1 MKLTYKGENSSV
13 KIAGVLFPKNEQVEL
28 SADQAKAFKDDR
40 FGKHFLDDG
49 TIVETKDDAKTE
61 TKTDAKAQAKK

>member
-1 MKLTYKGENSSV
+1 MKLTYKGKNSSV

-28 SADQAKAFKDDR
+28 SVEQAKAFKDDR

-49 TIVETKDDAKTE
+49 TIVEAKDDAKTE
-61 TKTDAKAQAKK
+61 PKAQAKK